1 MKIIVVPQPWQ
12 HYTLSAFYNYG
23 LVIHLMLIGILFC
36 VLFTFCEVPVQY
48 VCLFSNTELLFVNNL
63 KEVFLCNPYI
73 TYPYLTYIF
82 RYVLWISCSLLML
95 YFN

>member
-1 MKIIVVPQPWQ
+1 
-12 HYTLSAFYNYG
+12 
-23 LVIHLMLIGILFC
+23 MLIGILFC

-48 VCLFSNTELLFVNNL
+48 VCLFSNIELLFVNNL
-63 KEVFLCNPYI
+63 KEIFLCNPYI
-73 TYPYLTYIF
+73 TYPYLTYMF